1 MEYRLVR
8 SNRKTLYM
16 QLTQQGELVVR
27 APNRCPK
34 SYIDQF
40 VLSKENWIQ
49 ENQKKIQAEIAA
61 RQQFRPA
68 HMGTMS
74 FCGIELRV
82 LPCKENRV
90 SLNLETGELLLP
102 DLPVEVLR
110 PGLAKVYKQA
120 GSPYLEQRLNHWSE
134 IMGISYRQ
142 LKLNSAL
149 RRWGSCSRE
158 GNINITW
165 FLLFAPERAIDY
177 VLVHELA
184 HRRQFNHSKAF
195 WALVEQYM
203 PDYRQQK
210 EVLLS
215 VQRRLVKEGWSVK
228 SEQ

>member
-27 APNRCPK
+27 APNRCPRA
-34 SYIDQF
+34 YIDQF
-40 VLSKENWIQ
+40 VLSKETWIR

-68 HMGTMS
+68 HMGSMS

-82 LPCKENRV
+82 VPNQDARV
-90 SLNLETGELLLP
+90 ALELEKREIHLP
-102 DLPVEVLR
+102 DLSVEELKA
-110 PGLAKVYKQA
+110 PLASVYKKA
-120 GSPYLEQRLNHWSE
+120 GKPYLEQRLNHWSE
-134 IMGISYRQ
+134 VMGISYAS

-149 RRWGSCSRE
+149 RRWGSCSKE
-158 GNINITW
+158 GNINLTW
-165 FLLFAPERAIDY
+165 YLMFAPERAIDY

-210 EVLLS
+210 KVLLS
-215 VQRRLVKEGWSVK
+215 VQQRLVKEGWSVK

>member
-1 MEYRLVR
+1 MIAYRLVR
-8 SNRKTLYM
+8 SSRKTLYM

-27 APNRCPK
+27 APKRCPK

-40 VLSKENWIQ
+40 VQSKEPWIR
-49 ENQKKIQAEIAA
+49 ENLKKIQVEISA

-68 HMGTMS
+68 HMGTIA

-82 LPCKENRV
+82 IPCAGNTITLDLAKKEIC
-90 SLNLETGELLLP
+90 LP
-102 DLPVEVLR
+102 DLSVEELR

-120 GSPYLEQRLNHWSE
+120 GRPYLEQRLNHWAE
-134 IMGISYRQ
+134 IMGISYGQ

-149 RRWGSCSRE
+149 RRWGSCTRE

-165 FLLFAPERAIDY
+165 FLLFAPEKAIDY
-177 VLVHELA
+177 VLVHELC

-203 PDYRQQK
+203 PDYQKQKAALLAVQQ
-210 EVLLS
+210 
-215 VQRRLVKEGWSVK
+215 RLVKEGWSVK
-228 SEQ
+228 S

>member
-1 MEYRLVR
+1 MEYQLIR
-8 SNRKTLYM
+8 SDRKTLYLK
-16 QLTQQGELVVR
+16 LTQGGELVVR

-40 VLSKENWIQ
+40 VLSKETWIR

-68 HMGTMS
+68 YMGTMA
-74 FCGIELRV
+74 FCGIELKVVPTRE
-82 LPCKENRV
+82 KRV
-90 SLNLETGELLLP
+90 SLDLTRGQIFLP
-102 DLPVEVLR
+102 DLSVEELR

-120 GSPYLEQRLNHWSE
+120 GRPYLEQRLQYWAE
-134 IMGISYRQ
+134 IMGISYGQ

-149 RRWGSCSRE
+149 RRWGSCTQD

-165 FLLFAPERAIDY
+165 FLMFAPERAIDY

-195 WALVEQYM
+195 WAIVRQYM
-203 PDYRQQK
+203 PDYQQQK
-210 EVLLS
+210 KELLA
-215 VQRRLVKEGWSVK
+215 VQQNLVKEGWSVK
-228 SEQ
+228 S

>member
-1 MEYRLVR
+1 MEYRLIR
-8 SNRKTLYM
+8 SDRKTLYLK
-16 QLTQQGELVVR
+16 LTQEGELVVR
-27 APNRCPK
+27 APNRCPRA
-34 SYIDQF
+34 YIDQF
-40 VLSKENWIQ
+40 VLSKETWIR
-49 ENQKKIQAEIAA
+49 ENQKKIQAEIVA

-82 LPCKENRV
+82 VPNQDARV
-90 SLNLETGELLLP
+90 LLELEKREIHLP
-102 DLPVEVLR
+102 DLSVKELKAP
-110 PGLAKVYKQA
+110 LASVYKKA
-120 GSPYLEQRLNHWSE
+120 GKPYLEQRLNHWAE
-134 IMGISYRQ
+134 IMGISYGQ

-210 EVLLS
+210 EVLLL
-215 VQRRLVKEGWSVK
+215 VQQRLVKEGLSVK

>member
-27 APNRCPK
+27 APNRCPRA
-34 SYIDQF
+34 YIDQF
-40 VLSKENWIQ
+40 VLSKETWIR

-82 LPCKENRV
+82 VPNQDARV
-90 SLNLETGELLLP
+90 VLELEKSEIHLP
-102 DLPVEVLR
+102 DLSVEELKA
-110 PGLAKVYKQA
+110 PLASVYKKA
-120 GSPYLEQRLNHWSE
+120 GKPYLEQRLNHWSE
-134 IMGISYRQ
+134 IMGISYGQ

-149 RRWGSCSRE
+149 RRWGSCTRE